1 MENLVSGLKNINLDR
16 TQAHRF
22 IKVSEEIKDVGTYQ
36 HLGLRALS
44 EIASLPVPERTKE
57 HITSNGETKTPDEI
71 TLLFSKFWKVLSRN
85 IYIEKEVQQL
95 HGG

>member
-1 MENLVSGLKNINLDR
+1 MFEIGRRLKHVKENDLAHREFGNWLKNINLDR

-44 EIASLPVPERTKE
+44 
-57 HITSNGETKTPDEI
+57 
-71 TLLFSKFWKVLSRN
+71 
-85 IYIEKEVQQL
+85 
-95 HGG
+95 